1 MKVPTSLRQF
11 KMKCP
16 TGIQLALKASNTTVL
31 LFTHIPTVH
40 DKIQEVRKL
49 WVAKTRKRKETK
61 EMKERKKS
69 PASDVLKCILHQH
82 RL

>member
-1 MKVPTSLRQF
+1 
-11 KMKCP
+11 MKCP
-16 TGIQLALKASNTTVL
+16 TGIQLALKASYTTVL

-49 WVAKTRKRKETK
+49 WVAKTRRKETK
-61 EMKERKKS
+61 EIKERKKS
-69 PASDVLKCILHQH
+69 PASDVLKCFLAYVLHHQR